1 MSMSK
6 PKVKQ
11 AIILVTVHEEA
22 GPQQASVTH
31 VLANADGKE
40 LGLIIINVHPNGLPG
55 SLVESTAH
63 EFGHALA
70 SIFNT
75 PTRAADPRRPTSA
88 FKRKLIDIGLLP
100 REEMQAMVDA
110 EAEAWD
116 FAKTMWPD
124 LDPATRKANLDTY
137 KEGLKM
143 WQDERKSA

>member
-1 MSMSK
+1 MSK
-6 PKVKQ
+6 PKVRQ
-11 AIILVTVHEEA
+11 AIILVTVHED
-22 GPQQASVTH
+22 GPAQASVTH
-31 VLANADGKE
+31 VASNGDGKE
-40 LGLIIINVHPNGLPG
+40 LGLIIINVHPNDLPG
-55 SLVESTAH
+55 TLMESTAH

-75 PTRAADPRRPTSA
+75 PTRAADPRRTTSA

-143 WQDERKSA
+143 WQSERKSA